1 MSTRPVEAL
10 ACGEMGCQSATPSAE
25 VLAELLKTPADKPVS
40 TKPRPAYS
48 YLTVGP
54 TPERLRALLSVD
66 PLAAADWD
74 GKLASTD
81 IDYLANNG
89 AELEKAIERDPITK
103 NRLRDA
109 LELFQGGELR
119 SKALI
124 EKVMAE
130 LK

>member
-1 MSTRPVEAL
+1 MTTRLVEAL
-10 ACGEMGCQSATPSAE
+10 AFGEMDYDSATPSTE

-48 YLTVGP
+48 YLTIGP

-81 IDYLANNG
+81 IDYLTNNG
-89 AELEKAIERDPITK
+89 EELEKAIERDPVTK
-103 NRLRDA
+103 EPAARRA
-109 LELFQGGELR
+109 RAVPGWGAEKQG
-119 SKALI
+119 AD
-124 EKVMAE
+124 
-130 LK
+130 

>member
-1 MSTRPVEAL
+1 
-10 ACGEMGCQSATPSAE
+10 MGCQSATPSAE

-40 TKPRPAYS
+40 NKPRPAYS

-130 LK
+130 QK

>member
-1 MSTRPVEAL
+1 MTTRLVEAL
-10 ACGEMGCQSATPSAE
+10 ACGETGCDSATPSTE

-40 TKPRPAYS
+40 NKPRPAYS

-81 IDYLANNG
+81 IDYLTNNG
-89 AELEKAIERDPITK
+89 EELVKAIERDPVTK
-103 NRLRDA
+103 EPAARRA
-109 LELFQGGELR
+109 RAVPGWGAEEQG
-119 SKALI
+119 AH
-124 EKVMAE
+124 
-130 LK
+130 

>member
-1 MSTRPVEAL
+1 M
-10 ACGEMGCQSATPSAE
+10 
-25 VLAELLKTPADKPVS
+25 S

-81 IDYLANNG
+81 MDYLANNG
-89 AELEKAIERDPITK
+89 TELEQAIEWNNAVPQG
-103 NRLRDA
+103 LSSSLWSA
-109 LELFQGGELR
+109 LQSLSFPLC
-119 SKALI
+119 
-124 EKVMAE
+124 
-130 LK
+130 